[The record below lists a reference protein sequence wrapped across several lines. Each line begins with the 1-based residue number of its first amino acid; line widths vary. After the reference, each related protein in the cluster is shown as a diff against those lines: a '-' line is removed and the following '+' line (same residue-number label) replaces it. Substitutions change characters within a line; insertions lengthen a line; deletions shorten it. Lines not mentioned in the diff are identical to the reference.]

1 MSLYTTKNNITVPS
15 KIHVKLIELAYSPD
29 SSLL

>member
-1 MSLYTTKNNITVPS
+1 MQLYTTKNNVTIPS

-29 SSLL
+29 TSLL